1 MLNVQ
6 NYILKLILKNYTLTL
21 VIPINWC
28 HKKKEVFLSHTG
40 LCVK

>member
-1 MLNVQ
+1 MPNVE

-28 HKKKEVFLSHTG
+28 HKKKKYFCPTPGYV
-40 LCVK
+40 